1 MIAVSKNVQMPE
13 IVKECVTMSVGRNE
27 VPSNYVEM
35 LNKFTE
41 NLRELNASYTRN
53 RILQEKIENLRK
65 RVELIKNH
73 SYINKNQAIYI
84 EAKNILSIIDEV
96 NPENKGSVVD
106 KIAQGNI
113 DIYKV
118 FENVKGGYI
127 WEVLEV

>member
-1 MIAVSKNVQMPE
+1 
-13 IVKECVTMSVGRNE
+13 MSVVRNE

-53 RILQEKIENLRK
+53 RILQEKIESLRK

-84 EAKNILSIIDEV
+84 EAKNILSIIDEK
-96 NPENKGSVVD
+96 NPEKKGSFVN
-106 KIAQGNI
+106 KI
-113 DIYKV
+113 V
-118 FENVKGGYI
+118 
-127 WEVLEV
+127 